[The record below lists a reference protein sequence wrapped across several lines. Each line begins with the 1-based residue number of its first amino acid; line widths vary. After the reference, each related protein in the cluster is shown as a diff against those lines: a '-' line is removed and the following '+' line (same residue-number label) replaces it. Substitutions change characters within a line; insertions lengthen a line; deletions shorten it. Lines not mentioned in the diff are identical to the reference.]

1 MLKREAGGGSGRS
14 MRPAA
19 GPSTA
24 TGLGIAAAAF
34 VIRVVMWYALDPAT
48 PIGDMKGY
56 LRQADRVAAGQS
68 YEDTFVPPGY
78 PAVLGAALRVGR
90 GPGGDPIPD
99 VAGYLNALLGGMTAL
114 AVYLAASALWG
125 GRVALAAGA
134 VVALDPSQVLYST
147 MLLSEPLAAALVAG
161 AVAALLCGRGALG
174 AVVGA
179 AIAGLFLGWAALTR
193 ESIAGLIPI
202 LQIAVWRLRGWKPA
216 AALAVVGCLAILP
229 WTVRNFT
236 TSGPILISSRAGYNL
251 LVGNNPFA
259 DGSQRGGK
267 RIFQGENPPVP
278 EDLPAVERHFKGSA
292 YALAWI
298 KANPIRFI
306 RKGWLGTL
314 RMFGLERQF
323 PYSLREGYYA
333 RSVSRVVKALLSAA
347 SMAPWI
353 LLLPLA
359 LLGLWVAPEELR
371 VIGIAFV
378 LWLLALGWIVFGEW
392 RFRYPALP
400 VLALLAVAGGR
411 ALLARRIGRGAGLLT
426 GALMI
431 PVVGYWAYEMLS
443 KARDAAVIK

>member
-1 MLKREAGGGSGRS
+1 VKRQAGSASGPS
-14 MRPAA
+14 T

-24 TGLGIAAAAF
+24 AGLGIAAVAF
-34 VIRVVMWYALDPAT
+34 VVRVVMWHALQPAT

-56 LRQADRVAAGQS
+56 LRQAERVAAGQS

-78 PAVLGAALRVGR
+78 PAVLGAAIRVS
-90 GPGGDPIPD
+90 GGAGADRIPHA
-99 VAGYLNALLGGMTAL
+99 AGYLNALLGGMTTL

-125 GRVALAAGA
+125 GGVALTAAA

-161 AVAALLCGRGALG
+161 AVAAVLCGTPLI
-174 AVVGA
+174 GA

-193 ESIAGLIPI
+193 ESISGLIP
-202 LQIAVWRLRGWKPA
+202 LFGLAVWRLRGWKPA
-216 AALAVVGCLAILP
+216 AALAVVACLAILP
-229 WTVRNFT
+229 WTVRNLT
-236 TSGPILISSRAGYNL
+236 TSGPILISSRTGYNL

-267 RIFQGENPPVP
+267 RIFLGENPPVP
-278 EDLPAVERHFKGSA
+278 ETLPAVERHFKGTA

-298 KANPIRFI
+298 KANPVRFI
-306 RKGWLGTL
+306 RKGWLGAL

-333 RSVSRVVKALLSAA
+333 RSGGRLGKLVLSAA
-347 SMAPWI
+347 SMGPW
-353 LLLPLA
+353 LLMLPLA
-359 LLGLWVAPEELR
+359 LLGLCVAPKELR
-371 VIGIAFV
+371 VLGIATV
-378 LWLLALGWIVFGEW
+378 IWLLALGWIVFGEW

-400 VLALLAVAGGR
+400 LFALLAVAGGQ
-411 ALLARRIGRGAGLLT
+411 ALIARQVVRGAGLLT

-431 PVVGYWAYEMLS
+431 PVVAYWAYEVLS
-443 KARDAAVIK
+443 KAQDAAVVK